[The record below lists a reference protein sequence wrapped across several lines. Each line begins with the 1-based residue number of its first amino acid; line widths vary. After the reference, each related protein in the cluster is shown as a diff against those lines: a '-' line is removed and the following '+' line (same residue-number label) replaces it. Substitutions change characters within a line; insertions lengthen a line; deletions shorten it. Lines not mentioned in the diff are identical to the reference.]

1 MGDPPNKQKQL
12 RDQPNDS
19 RCPRARTIHQWKPTL
34 IADDR
39 DALLRALK
47 GKMGRLPL
55 YDVYEVKAHESS

>member
-1 MGDPPNKQKQL
+1 MLDVAAPVLTFREEG
-12 RDQPNDS
+12 S
-19 RCPRARTIHQWKPTL
+19 WYPRARTIHQWKPTL